1 MEPSQS
7 KYGCIGKT
15 LQHSFSR
22 VIHDMLT
29 PQAHYALW
37 ELPTPQAFQTF
48 MEQKAFAATNVTIP
62 YKQDVIPYLAHISP
76 IASRIGAVNTI
87 CNRNG
92 TLWGYN
98 TDHFGMTALIQS
110 MHIDLNGRKVLICGT
125 GGTSK
130 TAVAVAEDLGAS
142 EIYRL
147 SRTKRDEKENII
159 TYEDAYTLHT
169 DAQIVINTTPA
180 GMFPHHTDAPLEL
193 ERFHRIEGV
202 IDAVYNPLRTSLV
215 LQAQE
220 RDIPASG
227 GLYMLVAQAV
237 RASELFFDTV
247 YPTTRL
253 DDIFQSIAHE
263 KENIVLTGMPGSGK
277 TTVGKHLA
285 KLLNRPFVDTDE
297 IITQEIG
304 TSIANYFDIHG
315 EEAFRTVERACIRE
329 HIAPRTGCI
338 IATGGGAVM
347 DVQNVRYLKQN
358 GTLFFLDRPL
368 HTLFPT
374 ADRPLARDV
383 EALQQRYEERY
394 ETYCQTA
401 DVRVQVTNDA
411 ETTAQQIA
419 RHFSATRIFGKKEPV
434 TI

>member
-37 ELPTPQAFQTF
+37 DLPTPQAFQTF
-48 MEQKAFAATNVTIP
+48 MEQKAFAAINVTIP

-76 IASRIGAVNTI
+76 IARRIGAVNTI

-110 MHIDLNGRKVLICGT
+110 MHVDLNGRKVLICGT

-180 GMFPHHTDAPLEL
+180 GMFPHHTDAPLEF

-202 IDAVYNPLRTSLV
+202 IDAV
-215 LQAQE
+215 
-220 RDIPASG
+220 
-227 GLYMLVAQAV
+227 
-237 RASELFFDTV
+237 
-247 YPTTRL
+247 
-253 DDIFQSIAHE
+253 
-263 KENIVLTGMPGSGK
+263 
-277 TTVGKHLA
+277 
-285 KLLNRPFVDTDE
+285 
-297 IITQEIG
+297 
-304 TSIANYFDIHG
+304 
-315 EEAFRTVERACIRE
+315 
-329 HIAPRTGCI
+329 
-338 IATGGGAVM
+338 
-347 DVQNVRYLKQN
+347 
-358 GTLFFLDRPL
+358 
-368 HTLFPT
+368 
-374 ADRPLARDV
+374 
-383 EALQQRYEERY
+383 
-394 ETYCQTA
+394 
-401 DVRVQVTNDA
+401 
-411 ETTAQQIA
+411 
-419 RHFSATRIFGKKEPV
+419 
-434 TI
+434 